1 MPISERVCIISGA
14 TGGLG
19 KVVTQHYADAGAR
32 LVLLGRDVSKL
43 DAFVT
48 ESDMDPGQVLTQAVD
63 LSNSETLE
71 AVRLATLEKFG
82 RIDILVNLIGGWI
95 GGMSV
100 LDAATSEIEEM
111 LNQHLFASHALIKA
125 FVPSMLAGRW
135 GRVLAISSPFAK
147 RPSKD
152 LSPYVIGKA
161 AMEGLVLSLAKELRG
176 TGVTANL
183 LLVKNID
190 IKREK
195 ISAPSKKNLSW
206 TTPEEITESLL
217 YMSSDEAR
225 TVNGA
230 RIPLYG
236 NQ

>member
-1 MPISERVCIISGA
+1 MPLSERVCVISGV

-19 KVVTQHYADAGAR
+19 KVVTKRYAESGAR
-32 LVLLGRDVSKL
+32 LVLLGRNVDSL
-43 DAFVT
+43 DAFVK
-48 ESDMDPGQVLTQAVD
+48 EADIDPTQVLAQAVD
-63 LSNSETLE
+63 LSKPQSLE
-71 AVRLATLEKFG
+71 IVRAASIEKFG

-100 LDAATSEIEEM
+100 LDANTAEIEEM
-111 LNQHLFASHALIKA
+111 LNQHLFASHTLIKA
-125 FVPSMLAGRW
+125 FVPSMLSGSW
-135 GRVLAISSPFAK
+135 GRVLAISSPFAT
-147 RPSKD
+147 RPNKD

-161 AMEGLVLSLAKELRG
+161 AMEGLVLSLSKEVRG

-195 ISAPSKKNLSW
+195 ISAPSKKNISW
-206 TTPEEITESLL
+206 TTPEEITETLL
-217 YMSSDEAR
+217 YLSGDEAG

-236 NQ
+236 SQ